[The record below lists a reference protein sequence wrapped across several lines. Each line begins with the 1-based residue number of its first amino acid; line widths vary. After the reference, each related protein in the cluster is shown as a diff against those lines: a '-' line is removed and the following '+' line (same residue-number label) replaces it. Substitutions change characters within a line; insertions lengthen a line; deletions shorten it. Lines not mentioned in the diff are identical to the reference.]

1 MKRINLTKK
10 DLINSV
16 YMQIGFSKNI
26 SEHLIDDFL
35 SAITANLKIEKKLKL
50 AKFGTFSIR
59 EKKSRIGRN
68 PKTKEQITISNRDV
82 VLFKASKE
90 FKDLVNSVYM
100 QIGFSKNIAENLI
113 DDFLLTII
121 ENLKKEKKLKLA
133 KFGTLTI
140 RNKKSRIGRNPLTKE
155 KKIIS
160 DRDVVLFKAS
170 KEFKVLVNSKNDW

>member
-1 MKRINLTKK
+1 MSRINLTK
-10 DLINSV
+10 
-16 YMQIGFSKNI
+16 
-26 SEHLIDDFL
+26 
-35 SAITANLKIEKKLKL
+35 
-50 AKFGTFSIR
+50 
-59 EKKSRIGRN
+59 
-68 PKTKEQITISNRDV
+68 
-82 VLFKASKE
+82 
-90 FKDLVNSVYM
+90 KDLVNSVYM

-170 KEFKVLVNSKNDW
+170 KEFKDLVNSKNDS